1 MEKAIGSAFG
11 PGASDQGAG
20 GTAGPAAKPAADPSS
35 VTLPPGFEKF
45 LGS

>member
-1 MEKAIGSAFG
+1 MDKAIGSAFG
-11 PGASDQGAG
+11 KGASGPGAAQ
-20 GTAGPAAKPAADPSS
+20 AGPVEAADPSS